1 MDPNELLRES
11 RKKFNQI
18 LLAERH
24 LLDIR
29 KSEMFMQMIDNA
41 IHGRLL
47 LLLGNKTIEGD
58 FTK

>member
-1 MDPNELLRES
+1 MDPNEWLRES
-11 RKKFNQI
+11 KKKFNQI

>member
-11 RKKFNQI
+11 KKKFNQI